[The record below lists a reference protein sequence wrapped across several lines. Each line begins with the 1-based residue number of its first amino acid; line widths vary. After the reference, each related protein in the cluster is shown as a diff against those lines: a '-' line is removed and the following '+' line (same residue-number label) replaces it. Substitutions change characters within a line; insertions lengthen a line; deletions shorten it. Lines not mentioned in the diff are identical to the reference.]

1 MIGFETIGNATATF
15 FDEKPILSTDPWI
28 LGNPYFGSWGHKYKI
43 PNQQLENI
51 KNSKYI
57 WLSHGHPDHIDPD
70 SLDIIKNKKIILAK
84 HYGSRIF
91 KDLSKRG
98 FDCFELKNNHWLELS
113 KNIRIKNFADWNQ
126 DSSLLVEIN
135 KKDIVLNLNDG
146 QALGWSQEIKK
157 IIKNYKKK
165 FLLRL
170 ISWGDADMI
179 NFYNENNHFI
189 LPLAANKKPCGESYS
204 FHLKKWNCNMI
215 LPFSSMHRYVRKDSI
230 KMNEYVTPL
239 KLHYEKFNSKYGEML
254 PAFIQW
260 NTEKQQYIQINPDE
274 NKFELKNPEQFGDN
288 WSDALNIEDEKIIT
302 DYFLKFD
309 HLKSKFGFLSF
320 SVGNKEL
327 NLKLS
332 DRKEGIKFTAPRNSL
347 VCSIKNKIF
356 DDILIGNFMRVQL
369 INVNSLYPDFTP
381 YVAKYGDNGGVNN
394 KIDIK
399 KYFNYYRLNSANY
412 WIDLLNIKT
421 EGLIRAKLVKN
432 KNIYFLARKIKRF
445 IS

>member
-15 FDEKPILSTDPWI
+15 FDDKPILSTDPWI

-43 PNQQLENI
+43 PKLQLENI
-51 KNSKYI
+51 MNSKYI

-70 SLDIIKNKKIILAK
+70 SLDMIKNKKIILAK
-84 HYGSRIF
+84 HYGSRIY

-98 FDCFELKNNHWLELS
+98 FDCFELKNNHWFELT

-126 DSSLLVEIN
+126 DSSLLVEIK

-146 QALGWSQEIKK
+146 QALGWSKEIKK
-157 IIKNYKKK
+157 IIKNYSKK

-179 NFYNENNHFI
+179 NFYGDNNHFI
-189 LPLAANKKPCGESYS
+189 LPLAASKKPCGESYS

-215 LPFSSMHRYVRKDSI
+215 LPFSSMHKYVRKDSI

-239 KLHYEKFNSKYGEML
+239 ELHYEKFNSKDGEML

-260 NTEKQQYIQINPDE
+260 NTEKQQYIKINPDE
-274 NKFELKNPEQFGDN
+274 NKHEIKNPEQFGDN
-288 WSDALNIEDEKIIT
+288 WSDILNREDEKTIS

-320 SVGNKEL
+320 SVGNKEF

-332 DRKEGIKFTAPRNSL
+332 NRKEGIKFTAPRNSL
-347 VCSIKNKIF
+347 VSSIRNKIF
-356 DDILIGNFMRVQL
+356 DDILIGNFMKVQL

-394 KIDIK
+394 KVDIK
-399 KYFNYYRLNSANY
+399 NYFNYYRLNSANY
-412 WIDLLNIKT
+412 WTDLLNIKT
-421 EGLIRAKLVKN
+421 EGFIRAKLIKN
-432 KNIYFLARKIKRF
+432 KNIYFFARKINRY